1 MNLNRTLGAQR
12 FTVGAVREIHSA
24 VRSADAGTGTTLSFT
39 SLSSTTNDDAGWRQE
54 GRGSRDDLRR
64 VVVPAAGSVAWMEP
78 AEALER
84 IAYLLDRARE
94 KPYRVRA
101 YLRAAEVAKTL
112 APHELLARIAARTL
126 EELDGIGPK
135 TAAIIIEV
143 ATSGSSSYLDRLE
156 RETALTV
163 GKGNEIAA
171 QLKGDLHVHSLWSD
185 GGAEIDVMAR
195 AARDLGHEYIALTD
209 HSPRLT
215 VANGLSRER
224 LLQQLDIVAA
234 LNHDLTPFRILTG
247 IEVDILED
255 GALDQDDDVLEQLD
269 VVVASVHSKLRM
281 EKTAMTRRIIAAI
294 ANPHTDVL
302 GHCTGR
308 YVVGRG
314 RPQSEFDAEVVF
326 RACERFDTAVE
337 INSRPERLDPPND
350 LLKLAVEVGCQF
362 AINTDAHAP
371 GQLEWQ
377 TYGADKAVET
387 GVTIDR
393 VVNSWSTDKLLG
405 WTNR

>member
-1 MNLNRTLGAQR
+1 MQ
-12 FTVGAVREIHSA
+12 
-24 VRSADAGTGTTLSFT
+24 
-39 SLSSTTNDDAGWRQE
+39 
-54 GRGSRDDLRR
+54 
-64 VVVPAAGSVAWMEP
+64 P

-94 KPYRVRA
+94 EPYRVRA
-101 YLRAAEVAKTL
+101 YLRAAAIVKAIEPDELVARVAAGTL
-112 APHELLARIAARTL
+112 T
-126 EELDGIGPK
+126 ELDGIGPK
-135 TAAIIIEV
+135 TAAIITEV
-143 ATSGSSSYLDRLE
+143 ATSGSTAYLDRLE
-156 RETALTV
+156 EETALVV
-163 GKGNEIAA
+163 GKGSELVA

-195 AARDLGHEYIALTD
+195 AAQALGHEYIALTD

-224 LLQQLDIVAA
+224 LLRQLDVVAA
-234 LNHDLTPFRILTG
+234 LNDELAPFRILTG

-255 GALDQDDDVLEQLD
+255 GRLDQDDDVLARLD

-281 EKTAMTRRIIAAI
+281 EKGAMTRRMITAI

-350 LLKLAVEVGCQF
+350 LLELAVEIGCRF

-377 TYGADKAVET
+377 SYGADKAFET
-387 GVTIDR
+387 GVAIDR
-393 VVNSWSTDKLLG
+393 VVNSWSTDKLLE
-405 WTNR
+405 WTQRSSSRTK